1 MSASLNR
8 VNLMGNL
15 GADPEI
21 RSSPDGTTVATFN
34 LATTEV
40 WRDREGNRQER
51 TEWHQIVFYKA
62 LADVTR
68 DYLKKG
74 ALVYLEGKL
83 RTHYWEDKDGKRRF
97 TTEIAGNLL
106 RMLNKQPSKHPVD
119 GSTLDEEVL
128 EFHSEKN

>member
-51 TEWHQIVFYKA
+51 TEWHRIVFYKA

-83 RTHYWEDKDGKRRF
+83 RTRDWEDKDGKRRF

-106 RMLNKQPSKHPVD
+106 RMLDKKPSRHPVD
-119 GSTLDEEVL
+119 GSTLDEEELDVP
-128 EFHSEKN
+128 F

>member
-51 TEWHQIVFYKA
+51 TEWHRIVFYKT

-119 GSTLDEEVL
+119 GSTLDQEVL

>member
-51 TEWHQIVFYKA
+51 TEWHRIVFYKA

>member
-21 RSSPDGTTVATFN
+21 RSSSDGTTVATFN

-51 TEWHQIVFYKA
+51 TEWHRIVFYKA

-106 RMLNKQPSKHPVD
+106 RMLDKKPIKHPVD
-119 GSTLDEEVL
+119 GSTLNEEVL
-128 EFHSEKN
+128 DVPF

>member
-51 TEWHQIVFYKA
+51 TELHPIVIYKA

-83 RTHYWEDKDGKRRF
+83 RTRDWEDKDGKRRF

-106 RMLNKQPSKHPVD
+106 RMLDKKPSKHPVD
-119 GSTLDEEVL
+119 GSTLDEEELDV
-128 EFHSEKN
+128 

>member
-15 GADPEI
+15 GTDPEI

-40 WRDREGNRQER
+40 WKDREGNRQER
-51 TEWHQIVFYKA
+51 TEWHRIVFYKA
-62 LADVTR
+62 LADITR

-83 RTHYWEDKDGKRRF
+83 RTCDWEDKDGKRRF

-106 RMLNKQPSKHPVD
+106 RMLDKNPSKHPVD
-119 GSTLDEEVL
+119 GSTLDKEVPDAP
-128 EFHSEKN
+128 F